1 MALVQAPLV
10 VVVLFARQC
19 IYIILDLFNKNLCWL
34 EGGNVMLRNLY
45 SDVFLNVTSNLFSP
59 LLDDERAETTDVNI
73 FSISQRAFHFLKKG
87 LQCYQHINFWHTSLL

>member
-19 IYIILDLFNKNLCWL
+19 IYIILDLFNKNLSRF
-34 EGGNVMLRNLY
+34 EGRNVMLGNLN
-45 SDVFLNVTSNLFSP
+45 SHIFLDMAANFFGP

-73 FSISQRAFHFLKKG
+73 FSISQRAFHLLEKG
-87 LQCYQHINFWHTSLL
+87 L